1 MLNLFAFFISV
12 YSLGGFIDPVSNGI
26 SLRIRNKIGLHIIG
40 AFGEGEKEL
49 YIYENGR
56 YEYKYK
62 PFHWYNIAL
71 RGEFFIPPKDWLQ
84 PYIVLGIA
92 MKDEENWTVRWVYEK
107 DTLYYKIERLL
118 ENYKSYVIAFGLEIQ
133 PLKETAKGITFLE
146 NLSVEVEFPV
156 IYHKFE
162 YKVEGPWGYSEWDYS
177 DRKTP
182 RSGIGLGIG
191 IHCNF

>member
-1 MLNLFAFFISV
+1 MLNLFVFFISV
-12 YSLGGFIDPVSNGI
+12 YSLGGFIDPVSDGI

-40 AFGEGEKEL
+40 AFMECDKEL
-49 YIYENGR
+49 YVYDNGHYE
-56 YEYKYK
+56 YK

-92 MKDEENWTVRWVYEK
+92 MKDEEDWTGRWVYEE
-107 DTLYYKIERLL
+107 DTSYYKLEQLL
-118 ENYKSYVIAFGLEIQ
+118 ESYKSYVIAFGLEIQ

-156 IYHKFE
+156 IYYKFE
-162 YKVEGPWGYSEWDYS
+162 YKVEGPWDYS
-177 DRKTP
+177 DRKTT